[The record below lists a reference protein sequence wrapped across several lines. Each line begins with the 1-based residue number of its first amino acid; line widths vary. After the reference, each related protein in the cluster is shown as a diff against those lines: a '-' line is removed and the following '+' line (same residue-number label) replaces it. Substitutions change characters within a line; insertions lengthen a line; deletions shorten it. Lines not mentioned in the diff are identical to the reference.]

1 MAVVN
6 DAVWLIEHGA
16 AEPLPGLPRAWW
28 PLSDRGRA
36 AAIAMAGA
44 RLWRHV
50 GEIYC
55 SGELAAFE
63 TAHLIAPR
71 IGANVTAIEAL
82 SGPMDGRSEDEP
94 VGDGAKGDDG
104 APNRRVTAAIA
115 EVRTWTDGPIAV
127 ILRPGDFAAFAA
139 WSRPVGRS
147 HARPPLPAVRLGGAR
162 LARAM
167 AARNSLRP

>member
-1 MAVVN
+1 MAGVN
-6 DAVWLIEHGA
+6 DAVYLIEHGA
-16 AEPLPGLPRAWW
+16 VEPLPGLPRAWW

-36 AAIAMAGA
+36 AAIAMARD

-55 SGELAAFE
+55 SGEMASYE

-71 IGANVTAIEAL
+71 IGANVTALEAL
-82 SGPMDGRSEDEP
+82 GDLTVGGGEAEP
-94 VGDGAKGDDG
+94 AGDGARGDHEL
-104 APNRRVTAAIA
+104 PSRQVAAAVA

-139 WSRPVGRS
+139 RSRSIDHDR
-147 HARPPLPAVRLGGAR
+147 ARAKLPAVRLGRAR

-167 AARNSLRP
+167 ASET